1 MIAYTLSYVNQLTD
15 TTFLSIKMIRRK
27 LYLSNYTIWLDLFT
41 KNAEIR

>member
-1 MIAYTLSYVNQLTD
+1 MRYHMSMTG